1 MFSGAEAVMQRLSFF
16 WGVIEITG
24 LRPFLFGGMLGV
36 IEIIGLRPFMIQG

>member
-1 MFSGAEAVMQRLSFF
+1 MPLVCVAPP
-16 WGVIEITG
+16 GVIEITG

>member
-1 MFSGAEAVMQRLSFF
+1 MPLVCVASP
-16 WGVIEITG
+16 GVIEITG